1 MLTISPATPPA
12 SPTRQASPAGPA
24 AVRVRGRRVVPLTVL
39 AVTAA
44 GLLAACASTSTHS
57 AASAAGGTA
66 TAGSQTPGTATS
78 AASAGAGVAGSG
90 SSGTPGLAVC
100 RSASLRVSVN
110 VSQAG
115 GAAGSTYYPV
125 DFTNTSSSAC
135 GMYGYPGLSFVTA
148 AGSTGRQ
155 IGAAAQRNPQFGK
168 QPVRLV
174 ADGVAHAWLQVAQAA
189 NYPASACQPMTAHW
203 LRVFAPGETVA
214 SYVNE
219 PFDACSSANAPLL
232 TVMPVRAGQGVQG
245 TTP

>member
-1 MLTISPATPPA
+1 MLTISPAIPPGPPGPPGPPTPSA
-12 SPTRQASPAGPA
+12 ARGGPA
-24 AVRVRGRRVVPLTVL
+24 MVRVLGRRVVPLAVL
-39 AVTAA
+39 ALATAS
-44 GLLAACASTSTHS
+44 LLAGCASTSTHS
-57 AASAAGGTA
+57 AASAASTGSGTAGTA
-66 TAGSQTPGTATS
+66 TA
-78 AASAGAGVAGSG
+78 AASSGGGSG
-90 SSGTPGLAVC
+90 SSGTAGLAVC
-100 RSASLRVSVN
+100 RSASLRVTVN
-110 VSQAG
+110 VRQAG

-125 DFTNTSSSAC
+125 DFTNTSRSAC

-148 AGSTGRQ
+148 ASSAGRQ

-168 QPVRLV
+168 QTVRLA

-189 NYPASACQPMTAHW
+189 NYPASACQPVTAHW

-219 PFDACSSANAPLL
+219 SFDACGSANTPLL

>member
-1 MLTISPATPPA
+1 
-12 SPTRQASPAGPA
+12 
-24 AVRVRGRRVVPLTVL
+24 
-39 AVTAA
+39 
-44 GLLAACASTSTHS
+44 
-57 AASAAGGTA
+57 
-66 TAGSQTPGTATS
+66 
-78 AASAGAGVAGSG
+78 
-90 SSGTPGLAVC
+90 
-100 RSASLRVSVN
+100 
-110 VSQAG
+110 
-115 GAAGSTYYPV
+115 
-125 DFTNTSSSAC
+125 
-135 GMYGYPGLSFVTA
+135 MYGYPGLSFVTA

-168 QPVRLV
+168 QAVRLA